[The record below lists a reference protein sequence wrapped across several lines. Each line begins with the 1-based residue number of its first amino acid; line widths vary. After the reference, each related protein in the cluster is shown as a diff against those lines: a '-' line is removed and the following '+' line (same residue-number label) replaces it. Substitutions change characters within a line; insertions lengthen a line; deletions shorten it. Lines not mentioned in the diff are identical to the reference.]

1 MMAIDTGAVDRALGA
16 IGTTFRLTRLY
27 PPSHPAVLEAM
38 RHITVALPGLAA
50 LGTIELKIGATGLH
64 WHGQHLLPR
73 NTQVA
78 ELAGLLFARGIRAIQ
93 INPGVTPEHWLGLF
107 GVAVGNVVPDD
118 AVLGRLTVLLG
129 RRASQRLSASRAL
142 GEVPPAP
149 APAPASAPASAPAPV
164 AAPAPPVQSAPPAAP
179 SEPVFIAASSPP
191 PAAPLPPPSETVGQS
206 RASHVFRPNV
216 LPADVEAR
224 RAVTALLAASGAEEQ
239 RANIERLRQLTPDV
253 IALRDIGA
261 VAEVVAGLDRSLGK
275 IQDPGLQEAI
285 GEVAGALADEAIVE
299 RMVTRL
305 GEPRVPPAERAHL
318 VHAVGALG
326 AVSAGLVIDAYLHAA
341 AERREAYRA
350 AMRAAGERTI
360 DVLQS
365 RIESK
370 VPEVVAAAAEFL
382 GLTGS
387 PQVAES
393 LITLTRHGD
402 ERVREAALLGLAELG
417 GREISRPAMP
427 ALKDE
432 SVLVRTAAARAI
444 AAAGDVGATTVLV
457 RRLEQEKDEGVLAAL
472 LKAIGHLGAPEAL
485 EVLAKFAEPG
495 GRPRRTPFVR
505 AAAIEGLAQLD
516 RVEAKALLELYA
528 RDKEPTVKRAAEASL
543 R

>member
-1 MMAIDTGAVDRALGA
+1 V
-16 IGTTFRLTRLY
+16 
-27 PPSHPAVLEAM
+27 EW
-38 RHITVALPGLAA
+38 
-50 LGTIELKIGATGLH
+50 KIGATGLH

-78 ELAGLLFARGIRAIQ
+78 ELAGLLFARGVRAIQ
-93 INPGVTPEHWLGLF
+93 VNPGVTPEHWLGLF
-107 GVAVGNVVPDD
+107 GVAVGNVSPDD
-118 AVLGRLTVLLG
+118 AVLGRITVLLG
-129 RRASQRLSASRAL
+129 RRATQRLSASRAL
-142 GEVPPAP
+142 SDVPPAP
-149 APAPASAPASAPAPV
+149 AAAVPPPPV
-164 AAPAPPVQSAPPAAP
+164 AVSPPPAVDAASPPPP
-179 SEPVFIAASSPP
+179 SEPVFV
-191 PAAPLPPPSETVGQS
+191 PAPSPPSETVAPS
-206 RASHVFRPNV
+206 RSSSVFRPNV

-224 RAVTALLAASGAEEQ
+224 RAVTALLAAAGPVEQ
-239 RANIERLRQLTPDV
+239 RASIEQLRQLTPDV

-275 IQDPGLQEAI
+275 IQDPEIQEAI
-285 GEVAGALADEAIVE
+285 GVVAGALADEAIVE
-299 RMVTRL
+299 RMVARL
-305 GEPRVPPAERAHL
+305 GEARVPPAERAHL

-326 AVSAGLVIDAYLHAA
+326 AVSAGLVVDAYLHAA
-341 AERREAYRA
+341 PERREAYRA
-350 AMRAAGERTI
+350 AMRAAGERT
-360 DVLQS
+360 VELLQS
-365 RIESK
+365 RIDSK

-472 LKAIGHLGAPEAL
+472 LKAIGQLGAKEAL
-485 EVLAKFAEPG
+485 EVLAKYAEPG

-505 AAAIEGLAQLD
+505 AAAIEGLARLD
-516 RVEAKALLELYA
+516 RMEAKALLELYA

>member
-1 MMAIDTGAVDRALGA
+1 MAIDTGAVDRALGA

-38 RHITVALPGLAA
+38 RHITASLPALAGL
-50 LGTIELKIGATGLH
+50 GSVEWKIGATGLH

-93 INPGVTPEHWLGLF
+93 VNPGVTPEHWLGLF
-107 GVAVGNVVPDD
+107 GVAVGNVAPDD
-118 AVLGRLTVLLG
+118 AVLGRITVHLG
-129 RRASQRLSASRAL
+129 RRASQRLSASRAS
-142 GEVPPAP
+142 EE
-149 APAPASAPASAPAPV
+149 
-164 AAPAPPVQSAPPAAP
+164 AAQGT
-179 SEPVFIAASSPP
+179 EPIG
-191 PAAPLPPPSETVGQS
+191 APLPPPAAASAPPGVAEPPPPPSPPPPPPPEPGPVAWSATATVGPS
-206 RASHVFRPNV
+206 RASSVFRPDV

-224 RAVTALLAASGAEEQ
+224 RAVTALLAASQPEDQ
-239 RANIERLRQLTPDV
+239 RANVEKLRQLTPSV

-261 VAEVVAGLDRSLGK
+261 VAEVVAGLDRSLGR
-275 IQDPGLQEAI
+275 IQDPEIQEAI
-285 GEVAGALADEAIVE
+285 GAVAGALADETIVE
-299 RMVTRL
+299 RMVARL

-318 VHAVGALG
+318 VNAVGALG
-326 AVSAGLVIDAYLHAA
+326 AVSAGSVVDAYLHAA
-341 AERREAYRA
+341 PELREAYRA
-350 AMRAAGERTI
+350 AMRAAGERA
-360 DVLQS
+360 VELLQA
-365 RIESK
+365 RVESK

-382 GLTGS
+382 GLTGD
-387 PQVAES
+387 PHVAEL
-393 LITLTRHGD
+393 LIKLTRHAD

-432 SVLVRTAAARAI
+432 SVLVRTAAARAV

-472 LKAIGHLGAPEAL
+472 LKAIGQLGATEAL

-495 GRPRRTPFVR
+495 GKPRRTPFVR
-505 AAAIEGLAQLD
+505 AAAIEGLARLD
-516 RVEAKALLELYA
+516 RMEAKALLELYA

>member
-1 MMAIDTGAVDRALGA
+1 MAIDTGVVDRALGA

-38 RHITVALPGLAA
+38 RQITASLPALAA
-50 LGTIELKIGATGLH
+50 LGTVEWKIGATGLL

-78 ELAGLLFARGIRAIQ
+78 ELAGLLFARGVRAIQ

-107 GVAVGNVVPDD
+107 GVAVGNVAPDD
-118 AVLGRLTVLLG
+118 AVLGRIGVLLG
-129 RRASQRLSASRAL
+129 KRASQRLSASRAMSEPSPAAAPPRSDPSQPAAAPPPSQSPPVVA
-142 GEVPPAP
+142 GPSPAPPAP
-149 APAPASAPASAPAPV
+149 PPPPPPPPPSPR
-164 AAPAPPVQSAPPAAP
+164 APAPPVQS
-179 SEPVFIAASSPP
+179 
-191 PAAPLPPPSETVGQS
+191 G
-206 RASHVFRPNV
+206 VFRGGG

-224 RAVTALLAASGAEEQ
+224 RAVAALQTATTAAEQ
-239 RANIERLRQLTPDV
+239 RATIEQLRRITPDV
-253 IALRDIGA
+253 LALRDIGA
-261 VAEVVAGLDRSLGK
+261 IAEIVSGLDRSLRK
-275 IQDPGLQEAI
+275 IQDPEIQEAI
-285 GEVAGALADEAIVE
+285 GDAAGALADEAIVE
-299 RMVTRL
+299 RMVARL

-318 VHAVGALG
+318 VNAVGALG
-326 AVSAGLVIDAYLHAA
+326 AVSAGSVVDAYLHALP
-341 AERREAYRA
+341 ELREAYRA
-350 AMRAAGERTI
+350 AMRAAGERTVE
-360 DVLQS
+360 VLQA
-365 RIESK
+365 RIQSK

-382 GLTGS
+382 GLSGS
-387 PQVAES
+387 PGVAEL
-393 LITLTRHGD
+393 LIGLTRHSD

-444 AAAGDVGATTVLV
+444 AAAGDVGASTVLV

-472 LKAIGHLGAPEAL
+472 LKAIGQLGAKEAL
-485 EVLAKFAEPG
+485 EVLARFAEPG
-495 GRPRRTPFVR
+495 GKPRRTPFVR
-505 AAAIEGLAQLD
+505 AAAIEGLARLD
-516 RVEAKALLELYA
+516 RMEAKALLELYA

>member
-1 MMAIDTGAVDRALGA
+1 MMAIDTGSVDRALGA

-38 RHITVALPGLAA
+38 RQITSSLPALAS
-50 LGTIELKIGATGLH
+50 LGTVEWKIGATGLL

-78 ELAGLLFARGIRAIQ
+78 ELAGLLFARGIRSIQ
-93 INPGVTPEHWLGLF
+93 INPGVTSEHWLGLF
-107 GVAVGNVVPDD
+107 GVAVGNVSPDD
-118 AVLGRLTVLLG
+118 AVLGRITVHLG

-142 GEVPPAP
+142 DEVSPPQSP
-149 APAPASAPASAPAPV
+149 PPEPPPPPSAPVFVP
-164 AAPAPPVQSAPPAAP
+164 AAPAPHAD
-179 SEPVFIAASSPP
+179 
-191 PAAPLPPPSETVGQS
+191 TVGSSRQS
-206 RASHVFRPNV
+206 GVFRPDNV

-224 RAVTALLAASGAEEQ
+224 RAVTALLAASRPEDQ
-239 RANIERLRQLTPDV
+239 RVIIGKLRQLTPNV

-275 IQDPGLQEAI
+275 IQDPDIQEAI
-285 GEVAGALADEAIVE
+285 GEVAAALADEAIVE
-299 RMVTRL
+299 RMVARL

-318 VHAVGALG
+318 VNAVGALG
-326 AVSAGLVIDAYLHAA
+326 AVSAGSVVDAYLHAA
-341 AERREAYRA
+341 PELREAYRA
-350 AMRAAGERTI
+350 AMRAAGERA
-360 DVLQS
+360 VELLKA
-365 RIESK
+365 RVESK

-382 GLTGS
+382 GLGGD
-387 PQVAES
+387 PQVAGL
-393 LITLTRHGD
+393 LINLTRHAD

-432 SVLVRTAAARAI
+432 SVLVRTAAARAV

-505 AAAIEGLAQLD
+505 AAAIEGLAELD

>member
-38 RHITVALPGLAA
+38 RQITASLPALAA
-50 LGTIELKIGATGLH
+50 LGTVEWKIGATGLH

-93 INPGVTPEHWLGLF
+93 VNPGVTPEQWLGLF
-107 GVAVGNVVPDD
+107 GVAVGNVAPDD
-118 AVLGRLTVLLG
+118 AVLGRITVLLG

-142 GEVPPAP
+142 GEVPPP
-149 APAPASAPASAPAPV
+149 PV
-164 AAPAPPVQSAPPAAP
+164 EPPPPPPPPPLPAPPPPG
-179 SEPVFIAASSPP
+179 SGPVAWSPT
-191 PAAPLPPPSETVGQS
+191 ATVGPS
-206 RASHVFRPNV
+206 RASGVFQPNV
-216 LPADVEAR
+216 LPPDVEAR
-224 RAVTALLAASGAEEQ
+224 RAVMALQAASRPEDQ
-239 RANIERLRQLTPDV
+239 RTIIAKLRQLTPDV

-275 IQDPGLQEAI
+275 VQDPEMQEAI
-285 GEVAGALADEAIVE
+285 GEVAGALADDAIVE
-299 RMVTRL
+299 RMVARL
-305 GEPRVPPAERAHL
+305 GAPRVPPAERAHL

-326 AVSAGLVIDAYLHAA
+326 AVSAGHVVDAYLHALP
-341 AERREAYRA
+341 ELREAYRA
-350 AMRAAGERTI
+350 AMRAAGERTV
-360 DVLQS
+360 DLLLS

-382 GLTGS
+382 GLSGS

-393 LITLTRHGD
+393 LIHLTRHAD

-417 GREISRPAMP
+417 GREVGRPAMP

-432 SVLVRTAAARAI
+432 SVLVRTAAARAV

-472 LKAIGHLGAPEAL
+472 LRAIGQLGATEAL
-485 EVLAKFAEPG
+485 EILAKYAEPG
-495 GRPRRTPFVR
+495 GKPRRTPFVR
-505 AAAIEGLAQLD
+505 AAAIEGLARLD
-516 RVEAKALLELYA
+516 RMEAKALLELYA

>member
-1 MMAIDTGAVDRALGA
+1 MAIDTGAVDRALGA

-38 RHITVALPGLAA
+38 RQITNALPALAA
-50 LGTIELKIGATGLH
+50 LGTVDWKIGATGLH

-78 ELAGLLFARGIRAIQ
+78 ELAGLLFARGVRGIQ
-93 INPGVTPEHWLGLF
+93 VNPGATPEHWLGLF
-107 GVAVGNVVPDD
+107 GVAVGNVSPDD
-118 AVLGRLTVLLG
+118 GVLGRITVTLG
-129 RRASQRLSASRAL
+129 RRASQRLSASRVL
-142 GEVPPAP
+142 GEVAP
-149 APAPASAPASAPAPV
+149 A
-164 AAPAPPVQSAPPAAP
+164 AAPAPPPA
-179 SEPVFIAASSPP
+179 SPP
-191 PAAPLPPPSETVGQS
+191 VRSAAEMPTPAREGA
-206 RASHVFRPNV
+206 AFRLEA

-224 RAVTALLAASGAEEQ
+224 RAVVALQAASAADEQ
-239 RANIERLRQLTPDV
+239 RATIEHLRRLTPALV
-253 IALRDIGA
+253 GLRDIGA
-261 VAEVVAGLDRSLGK
+261 IAEVVAGLDRSLGK
-275 IQDPGLQEAI
+275 IQDPEIQEAI

-326 AVSAGLVIDAYLHAA
+326 AVSAGLVVDAYLQAA
-341 AERREAYRA
+341 PELREAYRA
-350 AMRAAGERTI
+350 AMREAGERAVE
-360 DVLQS
+360 VLQ
-365 RIESK
+365 REVGNK

-382 GLTGS
+382 GLSGS
-387 PQVAES
+387 PQVAPL
-393 LITLTRHGD
+393 LIDLTRHGD

-444 AAAGDVGATTVLV
+444 AAAGEVGATTVLV

-472 LKAIGHLGAPEAL
+472 LKAIGQLGAPEAL
-485 EVLAKFAEPG
+485 EVLARYAEPG

-505 AAAIEGLAQLD
+505 AAAIEGLAHLD
-516 RVEAKALLELYA
+516 RVEAKALLELYS
-528 RDKEPTVKRAAEASL
+528 RDKELTVKRAAEASL

>member
-1 MMAIDTGAVDRALGA
+1 MAIDTGAVDRALGA

-38 RHITVALPGLAA
+38 RQISSGLPGLAA
-50 LGTIELKIGATGLH
+50 LGTVEWKIGATGLH

-78 ELAGLLFARGIRAIQ
+78 ELAGLLFARGVRAIQ
-93 INPGVTPEHWLGLF
+93 VNPGVTAEHWLGLF
-107 GVAVGNVVPDD
+107 GVAVGNVAPDD
-118 AVLGRLTVLLG
+118 AVLGRIAVLLG
-129 RRASQRLSASRAL
+129 RRASQRLSASRVL

-149 APAPASAPASAPAPV
+149 APPAPPPPP
-164 AAPAPPVQSAPPAAP
+164 APAPAPPPAAAPAAP
-179 SEPVFIAASSPP
+179 VLVAASPP
-191 PAAPLPPPSETVGQS
+191 PPRSETVAPGRQS
-206 RASHVFRPNV
+206 SAFRPDV

-224 RAVTALLAASGAEEQ
+224 RAVTALLAASRPEDQHAS
-239 RANIERLRQLTPDV
+239 IEKLRQLTPDV

-275 IQDPGLQEAI
+275 IQDPEIQEAI
-285 GEVAGALADEAIVE
+285 GELAGALADEAIVE
-299 RMVTRL
+299 RMVARL

-318 VHAVGALG
+318 VSAVGALG
-326 AVSAGLVIDAYLHAA
+326 AVSAGLVVDAYLHVAP
-341 AERREAYRA
+341 ELREAYRA
-350 AMRAAGERTI
+350 AMRAAGERT
-360 DVLQS
+360 VELLQS
-365 RIESK
+365 RISSK

-382 GLTGS
+382 GLSGS
-387 PQVAES
+387 PEVTEP
-393 LITLTRHGD
+393 LIGLTRHAD

-417 GREISRPAMP
+417 GREIARPAMP
-427 ALKDE
+427 GLKDE

-472 LKAIGHLGAPEAL
+472 LKAIGQLGAKEAL
-485 EVLAKFAEPG
+485 EVLAKYAEPG
-495 GRPRRTPFVR
+495 GKPRRTPFVR
-505 AAAIEGLAQLD
+505 AAAIEGLASLD
-516 RVEAKALLELYA
+516 RMEAKALLELYA

>member
-1 MMAIDTGAVDRALGA
+1 MGVYGRGQGDAYQALMAIDTGAVDRALGA

-38 RHITVALPGLAA
+38 RQISSCLPALAA
-50 LGTIELKIGATGLH
+50 LGTVEWKIGATGLH

-78 ELAGLLFARGIRAIQ
+78 EIAGLLFARGVRAIQ
-93 INPGVTPEHWLGLF
+93 INPGVTAEQWLGLF
-107 GVAVGNVVPDD
+107 GVAVGTVAPDD
-118 AVLGRLTVLLG
+118 AILGRIAVLLG
-129 RRASQRLSASRAL
+129 RRASQRLSASRVL
-142 GEVPPAP
+142 GEAPPA
-149 APAPASAPASAPAPV
+149 A
-164 AAPAPPVQSAPPAAP
+164 APPAAP
-179 SEPVFIAASSPP
+179 PLQPSPAPPEPPPMVVPSAPVFVAAAPP
-191 PAAPLPPPSETVGQS
+191 PRSETVAPARQTG
-206 RASHVFRPNV
+206 AFRPDV

-224 RAVTALLAASGAEEQ
+224 RAVIALQAASRPEDQ
-239 RANIERLRQLTPDV
+239 REIIEKLRRLAPDV
-253 IALRDIGA
+253 IALRDIAA

-275 IQDPGLQEAI
+275 IQDPATQEEI
-285 GEVAGALADEAIVE
+285 GEVAGALADETIVQ
-299 RMVTRL
+299 RMVVRL

-326 AVSAGLVIDAYLHAA
+326 AVAAGLVVDAYLQAA
-341 AERREAYRA
+341 PELREAYRA
-350 AMRAAGERTI
+350 AMRAAGERTTEA
-360 DVLQS
+360 LQAQAQ
-365 RIESK
+365 SK

-382 GLTGS
+382 GLSGS
-387 PQVAES
+387 PDVAPQ
-393 LITLTRHGD
+393 LIELTHHKD

-417 GREISRPAMP
+417 GRDIARPAMP

-444 AAAGDVGATTVLV
+444 AAAGDVGASTVLV

-472 LKAIGHLGAPEAL
+472 LKAIGQLGAKEAL
-485 EVLAKFAEPG
+485 EVLAKYAEPG

-505 AAAIEGLAQLD
+505 AAAIEGLARLD
-516 RVEAKALLELYA
+516 RVEAKALLELYS

>member
-38 RHITVALPGLAA
+38 RQIGASLAGLAA
-50 LGTIELKIGATGLH
+50 LGTIEWKIGATGLH

-73 NTQVA
+73 NMQVA
-78 ELAGLLFARGIRAIQ
+78 ELAGLLFARGIRSIQ
-93 INPGVTPEHWLGLF
+93 VNPGVTAEQWLSLF
-107 GVAVGNVVPDD
+107 GVAVGNVAPDD
-118 AVLGRLTVLLG
+118 AVLGRITVLLG
-129 RRASQRLSASRAL
+129 RRATQRLSASRAL
-142 GEVPPAP
+142 GEA
-149 APAPASAPASAPAPV
+149 APAPV
-164 AAPAPPVQSAPPAAP
+164 ESAPPAAP
-179 SEPVFIAASSPP
+179 SPPVESPP
-191 PAAPLPPPSETVGQS
+191 PHVAAASPSS
-206 RASHVFRPNV
+206 SVFRPDV
-216 LPADVEAR
+216 LPPDVEAR
-224 RAVTALLAASGAEEQ
+224 RAVIALQAASQPEDQ
-239 RANIERLRQLTPDV
+239 RTIIERLRKLTPEV

-261 VAEVVAGLDRSLGK
+261 VAEVVAGLDRALAK
-275 IQDPGLQEAI
+275 IQDPDIQEAI
-285 GEVAGALADEAIVE
+285 GEVAGALADEGIVE
-299 RMVTRL
+299 RMVVRL
-305 GEPRVPPAERAHL
+305 GAPRVPPAERAHL

-326 AVSAGLVIDAYLHAA
+326 AVSAGPVVDAYLHALP
-341 AERREAYRA
+341 ELREAYRA
-350 AMRAAGERTI
+350 AMRAAGERTVE
-360 DVLQS
+360 VLQA

-382 GLTGS
+382 GLSGS
-387 PQVAES
+387 PAVAES
-393 LITLTRHGD
+393 LIQLTRHTD

-417 GREISRPAMP
+417 GREVGRPAMP

-432 SVLVRTAAARAI
+432 SVLVRSAAARAV

-472 LKAIGHLGAPEAL
+472 LKAIGQLGAKEAL

-495 GRPRRTPFVR
+495 GKPRRTPFVR
-505 AAAIEGLAQLD
+505 AAAIEGLARLD
-516 RVEAKALLELYA
+516 RMEAKALLELYA

>member
-16 IGTTFRLTRLY
+16 IGTTFRLSRLY

-38 RHITVALPGLAA
+38 RQITAALPALAA
-50 LGTIELKIGATGLH
+50 LGTVEWKIGATGLM

-78 ELAGLLFARGIRAIQ
+78 ELAGLLFARGVRSIQ

-107 GVAVGNVVPDD
+107 GVAVGNVAPDD
-118 AVLGRLTVLLG
+118 AVLGRITVLLG
-129 RRASQRLSASRAL
+129 KRASQRLSATRAL
-142 GEVPPAP
+142 TSDPVPP
-149 APAPASAPASAPAPV
+149 
-164 AAPAPPVQSAPPAAP
+164 PPP
-179 SEPVFIAASSPP
+179 AASSPP
-191 PAAPLPPPSETVGQS
+191 PQSPSASSAAPSPPVSSG
-206 RASHVFRPNV
+206 VFRGGG

-224 RAVTALLAASGAEEQ
+224 RAVVTLQAATTAAEQ
-239 RANIERLRQLTPDV
+239 RATIEQLRRITPDV
-253 IALRDIGA
+253 LALRDIGA
-261 VAEVVAGLDRSLGK
+261 IAEIVSGLDRSLRK
-275 IQDPGLQEAI
+275 IQDPEIQEAI
-285 GEVAGALADEAIVE
+285 GEAAAALADEAIVE

-318 VHAVGALG
+318 VNAVGALG
-326 AVSAGLVIDAYLHAA
+326 AVSAGPVVDAYLHALP
-341 AERREAYRA
+341 ELREAYRA
-350 AMRAAGERTI
+350 AMRAAGERTVE
-360 DVLQS
+360 VLQT
-365 RIESK
+365 RVQSK

-382 GLTGS
+382 GLSGS
-387 PQVAES
+387 PNVAEL
-393 LITLTRHGD
+393 LIGLTRHSD

-444 AAAGDVGATTVLV
+444 AAAGDVGASTVLI

-472 LKAIGHLGAPEAL
+472 LKAIGQLGAKEAL
-485 EVLAKFAEPG
+485 DVLARFAEPG

-505 AAAIEGLAQLD
+505 AAAIEGLARLD
-516 RVEAKALLELYA
+516 RMEAKALLELYA

>member
-1 MMAIDTGAVDRALGA
+1 
-16 IGTTFRLTRLY
+16 
-27 PPSHPAVLEAM
+27 
-38 RHITVALPGLAA
+38 
-50 LGTIELKIGATGLH
+50 
-64 WHGQHLLPR
+64 
-73 NTQVA
+73 
-78 ELAGLLFARGIRAIQ
+78 
-93 INPGVTPEHWLGLF
+93 
-107 GVAVGNVVPDD
+107 
-118 AVLGRLTVLLG
+118 
-129 RRASQRLSASRAL
+129 
-142 GEVPPAP
+142 
-149 APAPASAPASAPAPV
+149 
-164 AAPAPPVQSAPPAAP
+164 
-179 SEPVFIAASSPP
+179 
-191 PAAPLPPPSETVGQS
+191 
-206 RASHVFRPNV
+206 V

-224 RAVTALLAASGAEEQ
+224 RAVTALLAASSADEQ
-239 RANIERLRQLTPDV
+239 RANIDKLRQITPDV

-275 IQDPGLQEAI
+275 IQDPEIQEAI

-299 RMVTRL
+299 RMVARL

-318 VHAVGALG
+318 VNAVGALG
-326 AVSAGLVIDAYLHAA
+326 AVSAALVVDAYLHSAP
-341 AERREAYRA
+341 ELREAYRA
-350 AMRAAGERTI
+350 AMRAAGERAI
-360 DVLQS
+360 EPLQS
-365 RIESK
+365 QVASK

-382 GLTGS
+382 GLSGD
-387 PQVAES
+387 PHVAEQ
-393 LITLTRHGD
+393 LITLTRHAD

-432 SVLVRTAAARAI
+432 SVLVRTAAARAV

-495 GRPRRTPFVR
+495 GKPRRTPFVR